1 MRHKGFTIVEVVVG
15 SSIMLIIMMLTLT
28 LYTKSNKTAVD
39 QMQLA
44 EIQHDARSGIY
55 FISEDV
61 KNAGVGL
68 PSSLSGCFV
77 EGIDGYGP
85 APEFSD
91 SIKIMGG
98 FDGALELKIEKYLG
112 GAGGGASTAF
122 LYAYDLENFHYSL
135 DFYIGKVVLLAS
147 TICPDCYAFR
157 VITNAFGLDGID
169 EPRFNMSPGLSAG
182 LNPPGGLIESC
193 KIECW
198 KDAEITFGQIKQY
211 WLDTTGIPGDYPDLN
226 LTVGQ
231 AGYQGIPYVLY
242 MTTVYDGVLTH
253 MPIAL
258 NIENLQFQYI
268 FSSIMGD
275 LDFDGL
281 TDASADWDN
290 FNWTINPADDLATQ
304 MGKLVL
310 LKEIRLVRMW
320 MLGKTANPFVGVS
333 GTSSTNI
340 HLYRRPAIANS
351 PMSDQDDRHRRF
363 LVETTSNI
371 RNRSLNFYSYTY
383 FDALDCTSCH
393 IDKEIYLEDATL
405 KVIQIRKIN

>member
-1 MRHKGFTIVEVVVG
+1 MRNKGFTLVEIVVG
-15 SSIMLIIMMLTLT
+15 SFIMLIIVMLSLV

-44 EIQHDARSGIY
+44 EIQHDVRSGIY

-68 PSSLSGCFV
+68 PASLSGCFV

-91 SIKIMGG
+91 SIKFMGG
-98 FDGALELKIEKYLG
+98 FDGALELKIEKYQG
-112 GAGGGASTAF
+112 GGGGGASTAF
-122 LYAYDLENFHYSL
+122 LYSWDLENFHYSI
-135 DFYIGKVVLLAS
+135 DFYIGKVILLAS
-147 TICPDCYAFR
+147 TTCPDCYAFR
-157 VITNAFGLDGID
+157 VITNAFGLDGTGVSK
-169 EPRFNMSPGLSAG
+169 FNMSPGLSSG
-182 LNPPGGLIESC
+182 FNPPGGLIESC
-193 KIECW
+193 APNCW
-198 KDAEITFGQIKQY
+198 DDAEVTFGQIKQY

-253 MPIAL
+253 LPIAL
-258 NIENLQFQYI
+258 NIENLQFQY
-268 FSSIMGD
+268 MGD

-290 FNWTINPADDLATQ
+290 FNWTINPADDPSTQ
-304 MGKLVL
+304 IGKLVL
-310 LKEIRLVRMW
+310 LRQIRLVRIW
-320 MLGKTANPFVGVS
+320 LLGKTANPFVEIS
-333 GTSSTNI
+333 GTPSTNI

-371 RNRSLNFYSYTY
+371 RNHCLDFYRR
-383 FDALDCTSCH
+383 DH
-393 IDKEIYLEDATL
+393 IYSFYLEDATI
-405 KVIQIRKIN
+405 KVTQIRKIN

>member
-1 MRHKGFTIVEVVVG
+1 MRCKGFTFIEVLVG
-15 SSIMLIIMMLTLT
+15 GSIMLIVVILTLT
-28 LYTKSNKTAVD
+28 LYTETNKIAVD
-39 QMQLA
+39 QHQFSA
-44 EIQHDARSGIY
+44 IQHDVRSGIY

-68 PSSLSGCFV
+68 PASLSGCFV

-98 FDGALELKIEKYLG
+98 FDGALELKIEKYQG
-112 GAGGGASTAF
+112 GGGGGASTAF
-122 LYAYDLENFHYSL
+122 LFNWDLENFHYSI

-147 TICPDCYAFR
+147 TTCPDCYAFR
-157 VITNAFGLDGID
+157 VITNAFGLDGTGASK
-169 EPRFNMSPGLSAG
+169 FNMSPGLSSG
-182 LNPPGGLIESC
+182 FNPPGGLIESC
-193 KIECW
+193 ASNCW
-198 KDAEITFGQIKQY
+198 DDAEVTFGQIKQY

-231 AGYQGIPYVLY
+231 DGYQGIPYVLY
-242 MTTVYDGVLTH
+242 MTTVYDGVLSH
-253 MPIAL
+253 LAIAL
-258 NIENLQFQYI
+258 NIENLQFQY
-268 FSSIMGD
+268 MGD

-290 FNWTINPADDLATQ
+290 FNWTINPADDMSTK

-310 LKEIRLVRMW
+310 LRQIRLVQIW
-320 MLGKTANPFVGVS
+320 LLGKTANPFVGVS
-333 GTSSTNI
+333 GTPSTNI

-363 LVETTSNI
+363 LVTTMSNI
-371 RNRSLNFYSYTY
+371 RNHSLDFYSTY
-383 FDALDCTSCH
+383 IPPVAG
-393 IDKEIYLEDATL
+393 LEEATL
-405 KVIQIRKIN
+405 KVTQIRKSN